1 MVSMNLRMERNSL
14 IKTAV
19 TVVAVVAF
27 AVFFYRLF
35 NPRDIPALLTYV
47 IFFIIPPSY
56 IVYAAT
62 DKAVDRLA
70 RKKTHESPEVIE

>member
-56 IVYAAT
+56 IVYSAAG
-62 DKAVDRLA
+62 KAVDRLA
-70 RKKTHESPEVIE
+70 RRKTAEAAAVVE